1 MHATAVCL
9 RRGFWGRSI
18 EEFKRLSNI
27 VFQSEGIKGPSGPMP
42 LQSFSSPD
50 SLQDVKVMYDI
61 DIDGFSHAQLDY
73 VPPVTTT
80 PHPAS
85 SAPRSP
91 SSHPSTSKIL
101 AAVPGHMRFHG
112 NISTRL
118 PENRPEV
125 TRSGYAAWR
134 TLDRPPTIFGRSL
147 WNIDSYSYLGLRIK
161 SDGRSYLVNIQT
173 ESVVPEDLHQHR
185 LFARRPGEWETV
197 HIKWNDFVRTNHGY
211 VVEPQTE
218 MLRQKVK
225 SIGIGLTDRI
235 EGPFDLSIQGM
246 WATNTP
252 EAEMDADVHPVPET
266 AQPKLRNK
274 QGKTISWS

>member
-1 MHATAVCL
+1 
-9 RRGFWGRSI
+9 
-18 EEFKRLSNI
+18 
-27 VFQSEGIKGPSGPMP
+27 MP
-42 LQSFSSPD
+42 LQSFHRPD
-50 SLQDVKVMYDI
+50 SLQDVKVMSDV
-61 DIDGFSHAQLDY
+61 DIDGFSQAQLDY
-73 VPPVTTT
+73 IPPVTTDT
-80 PHPAS
+80 PQSATTTTTTTTSPILSSLPPPAQ
-85 SAPRSP
+85 RG
-91 SSHPSTSKIL
+91 
-101 AAVPGHMRFHG
+101 GHLRFHG
-112 NISTRL
+112 TISTRL
-118 PENRPEV
+118 PPNNPNV

-134 TLDRPPTIFGRSL
+134 TLDRPPTLFGRSL

-173 ESVVPEDLHQHR
+173 ESIVPEDLHQHR

-235 EGPFDLSIQGM
+235 EGPFDLSIESM

-252 EAEMDADVHPVPET
+252 EAEIDADVHPVPEMVR
-266 AQPKLRNK
+266 PKLKNK
-274 QGKTISWS
+274 QGQTISWS